1 MRRDFDS
8 MFPRSRG
15 ASQTRDSGQMNF
27 DVSNVHDPTFE
38 ERIQR
43 LTGQTSGKEGKTPS
57 LPLQLVSANAKSE
70 MHFNGQSL
78 KIKDF
83 QERIGDISP
92 TFLAQARSKENSM
105 RQSKSTN
112 AIASVTT

>member
-1 MRRDFDS
+1 

-27 DVSNVHDPTFE
+27 DVSNVHDPTFD

-43 LTGQTSGKEGKTPS
+43 LTGQPSGKETKQNLKAPS
-57 LPLQLVSANAKSE
+57 LPNAKSE
-70 MHFNGQSL
+70 MHLNGQSL
-78 KIKDF
+78 KDSIKIKDF

-92 TFLAQARSKENSM
+92 TFLAQARLKENSM
-105 RQSKSTN
+105 KQSKSTN
-112 AIASVTT
+112 AIASATT

>member
-27 DVSNVHDPTFE
+27 DVSNVHDPTFD

-43 LTGQTSGKEGKTPS
+43 LTGQPSGKEAKHNLKAPS
-57 LPLQLVSANAKSE
+57 LPNAKSE
-70 MHFNGQSL
+70 MHLNGQSL

-92 TFLAQARSKENSM
+92 TFLAQARLKENSM
-105 RQSKSTN
+105 KQSKSTN
-112 AIASVTT
+112 AIASATT

>member
-43 LTGQTSGKEGKTPS
+43 LTGQTSGKEVKAPS
-57 LPLQLVSANAKSE
+57 LPNAKSE
-70 MHFNGQSL
+70 MHLNGQSL

-92 TFLAQARSKENSM
+92 TFLAQARLKENSM
-105 RQSKSTN
+105 KQSKSTN
-112 AIASVTT
+112 AIASAAT

>member
-1 MRRDFDS
+1 
-8 MFPRSRG
+8 
-15 ASQTRDSGQMNF
+15 
-27 DVSNVHDPTFE
+27 
-38 ERIQR
+38 
-43 LTGQTSGKEGKTPS
+43 LTGQTSGKEVKAPS
-57 LPLQLVSANAKSE
+57 LPLQLTTSNAKSE
-70 MHFNGQSL
+70 MHLNGQSL